1 MARGLATAEIPTAR
15 ERQAEELRMRALERL
30 YLRRAELDA
39 LIRSVEDYAACT
51 EAAPQRGLEEVVRL
65 RSMANFTRPTK
76 SCTLSLRMR
85 PAR

>member
-1 MARGLATAEIPTAR
+1 MARALAETRVETIGKL
-15 ERQAEELRMRALERL
+15 AEEQRIRALERL

-39 LIRSVEDYAACT
+39 LIRSVENYAAT
-51 EAAPQRGLEEVVRL
+51 KAAPSQRGLDEVVRL